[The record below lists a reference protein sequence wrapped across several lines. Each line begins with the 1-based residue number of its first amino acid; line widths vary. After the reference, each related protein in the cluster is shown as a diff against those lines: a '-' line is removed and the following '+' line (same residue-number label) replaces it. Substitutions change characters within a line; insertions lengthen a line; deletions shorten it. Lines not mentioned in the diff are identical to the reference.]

1 MSQTQFTRA
10 ALPELTPQERAV
22 NRVAEATHRLNEAVR
37 RATEEGYSIELI
49 RVSRIHDGNGNWGD
63 QVVPSVRE
71 KRAGAEAAS

>member
-1 MSQTQFTRA
+1 MSQAQFTRA

-37 RATEEGYSIELI
+37 RATEEGYSIVLI

-71 KRAGAEAAS
+71 KRASAEAAS

>member
-37 RATEEGYSIELI
+37 RATEEGYSVELI

-71 KRAGAEAAS
+71 KRASAEAAS

>member
-71 KRAGAEAAS
+71 KRASAEAAS